1 MFITIRVGTSIRMVI
16 VERLQDSRRDRR
28 ESVWLLSLRLHL
40 SLPEYHPD
48 EVTGEALMG
57 REEHPALRFE

>member
-1 MFITIRVGTSIRMVI
+1 MVI